1 LLQRGSAGVFNDFY
15 DYWLAA
21 KVLTAGGNPYDI
33 GALASTAAHAG
44 IHYTA
49 GTGYSYP
56 ILFAYLCMPLSAL
69 PAATASW
76 VFCALSL
83 GGLWFAIALLAA
95 PLARL
100 RMREMIL
107 LSVMVGGFTPVAGS
121 LYFGQ
126 ANLLILPLLALAYR
140 AAYRPIA
147 LGLATAVKL
156 YPAAALAAI
165 GAQGERAAG
174 LLAATVV
181 TSAGLTVMPNLLSG
195 KSPNPLTSGLLAP
208 DPFWTNQSINGWISR
223 LSMPSEFTKPPLPGL
238 PVVPVELTLV
248 ALLGAAVL
256 GVMLFRRGSPWAGC
270 LALSLLYGIVAAP
283 KNSLWNYT
291 PVVLL
296 LFYAWP
302 LVRRRPELLA
312 TLVAGLALVEVQ
324 AVVDYFRHNF
334 YAVPQLTWLS
344 SLALYGSLLLMALN
358 AYLLLSAADQ
368 MPDRVVEPD
377 QAFVAAEELG

>member
-1 LLQRGSAGVFNDFY
+1 
-15 DYWLAA
+15 
-21 KVLTAGGNPYDI
+21 
-33 GALASTAAHAG
+33 
-44 IHYTA
+44 
-49 GTGYSYP
+49 
-56 ILFAYLCMPLSAL
+56 
-69 PAATASW
+69 
-76 VFCALSL
+76 
-83 GGLWFAIALLAA
+83 
-95 PLARL
+95 
-100 RMREMIL
+100 
-107 LSVMVGGFTPVAGS
+107 
-121 LYFGQ
+121 
-126 ANLLILPLLALAYR
+126 
-140 AAYRPIA
+140 
-147 LGLATAVKL
+147 
-156 YPAAALAAI
+156 
-165 GAQGERAAG
+165 
-174 LLAATVV
+174 
-181 TSAGLTVMPNLLSG
+181 
-195 KSPNPLTSGLLAP
+195 
-208 DPFWTNQSINGWISR
+208 
-223 LSMPSEFTKPPLPGL
+223 
-238 PVVPVELTLV
+238 VVPVELTLV

-270 LALSLLYGIVAAP
+270 LALALLYGIVAAP

-368 MPDRVVEPD
+368 VPDRVVEPD